1 MINGFILHYVIRCMM
16 EELQLQYW
24 KITMSEVGR
33 PGSSRSV
40 KFPRVYLRGVAPP
53 TAHRRKWQNLRIN
66 KWCWGMY
73 VPNISR
79 CDKKSSNYL
88 ESASRCQLH
97 SEGTCGPAK
106 SNSVPNYAL
115 LRNYE
120 VSENPKLLA
129 EMGAAQVA
137 ALFWTNYS
145 SFIIDH
151 RKFIL
156 IPIDCKF
163 CLPCRGGVGNS
174 IQNLLF
180 K

>member
-1 MINGFILHYVIRCMM
+1 
-16 EELQLQYW
+16 
-24 KITMSEVGR
+24 
-33 PGSSRSV
+33 
-40 KFPRVYLRGVAPP
+40 
-53 TAHRRKWQNLRIN
+53 
-66 KWCWGMY
+66 MY

-97 SEGTCGPAK
+97 PEGTCGPAK

-137 ALFWTNYS
+137 ALF
-145 SFIIDH
+145 
-151 RKFIL
+151 
-156 IPIDCKF
+156 
-163 CLPCRGGVGNS
+163 
-174 IQNLLF
+174 
-180 K
+180 